1 MKSATTVEG
10 VFDDVADMIKAL
22 KGSIQDEQSD
32 ADARNV
38 TEVAQCQET
47 ITTLLGIEKEALD
60 TYNDAQAHTQ
70 FLEDEL
76 ATTNDH
82 IDFITSRIERNANK
96 LADLKE
102 QRCAENE
109 LFVDDLM
116 SHKEAIALVDW
127 LKEDLKSYFATL
139 REGGE
144 ITFAQKAQI
153 RNAVEMLQ
161 VYTSKKFWFVVPAAV
176 AAGAGV
182 VTAGVGAATAGATA
196 AAGSAIVKTGTTMA
210 VNAGKQYVKDT
221 AKDYVQEEAKN
232 WWDSW
237 WIQLKQL
244 VGDEILYDESYDA
257 TTTTEQVDNTRA
269 ELDAANDSDVTGQR
283 PELSGDIEA
292 DLDTLLADL
301 KQHMEDSI
309 ADLEAREIEA
319 AHDFA
324 LWRAEIQKENIANEA
339 ELARKNQYKTKL
351 EADLPVAQDYEAARK
366 GDWETAKAARVAMQ
380 EECRHKAEYY
390 ASETAR
396 RGEEIA
402 ACDECIEIF
411 DEDLAGTT
419 EYTEERAEHGTEY
432 EKEARRIEE
441 YSLDRED
448 FEEAGGY
455 EA

>member
-1 MKSATTVEG
+1 MKSAIMLFALLSVSMANQATLFAALSSQMKSATTVEG
-10 VFDDVADMIKAL
+10 VFDTVADMIRSL
-22 KGSIQDEQSD
+22 KGSIQDEQAA
-32 ADARNV
+32 ADARNI
-38 TEVAQCQET
+38 TEVDQCQTT

-60 TYNDAQAHTQ
+60 VYNDAQAHTQ

-76 ATTNDH
+76 ATTNDK
-82 IDFITSRIERNANK
+82 IDFIQARIERNANK
-96 LADLKE
+96 LGDLRE
-102 QRCAENE
+102 QRCAEAE

-116 SHKEAIALVDW
+116 SHKEATALIDW
-127 LKEDLKSYFATL
+127 LKEDLATYFAAAAA
-139 REGGE
+139 GGE
-144 ITFAQKAQI
+144 PSFAQIKD
-153 RNAVEMLQ
+153 RVDMLQ
-161 VYTSKKFWFVVPAAV
+161 VYSSIFK
-176 AAGAGV
+176 GH
-182 VTAGVGAATAGATA
+182 
-196 AAGSAIVKTGTTMA
+196 
-210 VNAGKQYVKDT
+210 Q
-221 AKDYVQEEAKN
+221 
-232 WWDSW
+232 DSLA
-237 WIQLKQL
+237 QLKQL
-244 VGDEILYDESYDA
+244 IGDEILYEESYDA
-257 TTTTEQVDNTRA
+257 NTTTEEVDNTVA
-269 ELDAANDSDVTGQR
+269 ALDAADDTDVTGQR
-283 PELSGDIEA
+283 PELSGNLEA
-292 DLDTLLADL
+292 DLDALLTDL
-301 KQHMEDSI
+301 KQHMADSI
-309 ADLEAREIEA
+309 ADLEAREIQA
-319 AHDFA
+319 SHDFA